1 MRRMCEMRKNSK
13 NALRIGR
20 MERIVANVNA
30 TSPTAPHCIQS
41 CVKSNIA
48 GSLIV
53 AIFEFPGQWG
63 VWPMNVLPVHYTADS
78 VQPEKNETCT
88 GRRSMQYIQLS
99 RQYSYSTVEIKTISN
114 TLPFHEKRPLNLSRT
129 WFRLCG
135 KEVYWDWQDI
145 MLFLPANATIRG
157 NWQDAKWA
165 ALSSKNH
172 ELRPWA
178 MSSGQ
183 LKSKT

>member
-1 MRRMCEMRKNSK
+1 MWNEEEFEECIANWANGEDSCQRERNEPDRATLHPIMCEVEYRRQSK
-13 NALRIGR
+13 
-20 MERIVANVNA
+20 
-30 TSPTAPHCIQS
+30 S
-41 CVKSNIA
+41 
-48 GSLIV
+48 

-88 GRRSMQYIQLS
+88 GRRSVQYIQLS
-99 RQYSYSTVEIKTISN
+99 RHYSYSTVEIKAISN

-135 KEVYWDWQDI
+135 KEGYWDWQDI

-157 NWQDAKWA
+157 NWQDAKCA

-178 MSSGQ
+178 MSSSQ
-183 LKSKT
+183 LKSNT